1 MDMMIADC
9 LQTGYSQSK
18 GDTFMSINDWP
29 LAERPREKLLAQG
42 AAALS
47 DAELL
52 AIFLRTGIRGMTAVD
67 MARQLLGQFGSL
79 AALLGCRLDDFE
91 RCPGLGAA
99 KYAQLMAC
107 KELARRALA
116 EDMNLSDALQNPAAV
131 KDYLRWVIGRRDVE
145 VFVVLF
151 LTAQHR
157 VITVEEVF
165 SGTLTETRVYPRE
178 VARRCLQHNAAGVI
192 VAHNHP
198 SGVAEPSAADRSLTD
213 SLRATLALVDCR
225 LLDHFVVTGSQAVS
239 FAELGWL

>member
-1 MDMMIADC
+1 MDMMFADC
-9 LQTGYSQSK
+9 FQTSYSQSK
-18 GDTFMSINDWP
+18 GKSFMSIIDWP

-67 MARQLLGQFGSL
+67 MARQLLTQFGSL

-107 KELARRALA
+107 KELSRRALA
-116 EDMNLSDALQNPAAV
+116 EEIKLSDALDGPDAV
-131 KDYLRWVIGRRDVE
+131 KNYLRWVIGRRDVE

-157 VITVEEVF
+157 VITVEEVA
-165 SGTLTETRVYPRE
+165 SGTLTEARVYPRE
-178 VARRCLQHNAAGVI
+178 VARRCLQHNAAAVI

-198 SGVAEPSAADRSLTD
+198 SGVAEPSPADRALTE
-213 SLRATLALVDCR
+213 SLRATLALLDCR

-239 FAELGWL
+239 MAELGCL

>member
-1 MDMMIADC
+1 
-9 LQTGYSQSK
+9 
-18 GDTFMSINDWP
+18 MSINDWP
-29 LAERPREKLLAQG
+29 LAERPREKLLTRG

-52 AIFLRTGIRGMTAVD
+52 AIFLRTGIKGRTAVD
-67 MARQLLGQFGSL
+67 MARDLLTEFGSL
-79 AALLGCRLDDFE
+79 AALLSCDLAAFE

-99 KYAQLMAC
+99 KYAQLMAS

-116 EDMNLSDALQNPAAV
+116 EEMNLSDALNSPETV
-131 KDYLRWVIGRRDVE
+131 KDYLRWVIGRRDIE

-157 VITVEEVF
+157 VITVEEVA

-178 VARRCLQHNAAGVI
+178 VARRCLQHNAAAVI

-198 SGVAEPSAADRSLTD
+198 SGVAEPSAADRALTGSL
-213 SLRATLALVDCR
+213 SQTLALVDCR

-239 FAELGWL
+239 FAERGWL

>member
-1 MDMMIADC
+1 
-9 LQTGYSQSK
+9 
-18 GDTFMSINDWP
+18 MSINDWP
-29 LAERPREKLLAQG
+29 LAERPREKLLARG

-52 AIFLRTGIRGMTAVD
+52 AIFLRTGIKGRTAVD
-67 MARQLLGQFGSL
+67 MARQLLAEFGSL
-79 AALLGCRLDDFE
+79 AALLNCDLAAFE

-99 KYAQLMAC
+99 KYAQLMAS

-116 EDMNLSDALQNPAAV
+116 EEMNLSDALSSPDAV
-131 KDYLRWVIGRRDVE
+131 KDYLRWVIGRRDIE

-157 VITVEEVF
+157 VITVEEVA

-178 VARRCLQHNAAGVI
+178 VARRCLQHNAAAVI

-198 SGVAEPSAADRSLTD
+198 SGVAEPSAADRALTGSLTQ
-213 SLRATLALVDCR
+213 TLALVDCC

-239 FAELGWL
+239 FAERGWL